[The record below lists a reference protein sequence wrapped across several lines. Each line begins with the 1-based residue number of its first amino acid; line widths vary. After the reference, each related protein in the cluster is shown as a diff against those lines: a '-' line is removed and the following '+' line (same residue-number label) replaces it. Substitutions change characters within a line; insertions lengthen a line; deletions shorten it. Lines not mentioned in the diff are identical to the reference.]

1 MRVGSP
7 AELLVSVGT
16 GSRDPCG
23 GAAARQDV
31 GGTWESGEKGVCC
44 DLARMPR
51 LQAWLLHQW
60 SLLRGS
66 LSSEEVVLDRL

>member
-1 MRVGSP
+1 MVFVG
-7 AELLVSVGT
+7 A
-16 GSRDPCG
+16 GSGDPCG
-23 GAAARQDV
+23 GAAARQEV
-31 GGTWESGEKGVCC
+31 GGAWESGEKGVCC